1 MTRKNFLLPAIVMP
15 NLVYTYVDI
24 LTLKYANCEA
34 QKLLN
39 NHLHVWYYTETNT
52 TYSGCRF
59 IVIFKI
65 LTKFNRDFKETTF

>member
-39 NHLHVWYYTETNT
+39 NHLHV
-52 TYSGCRF
+52 
-59 IVIFKI
+59 
-65 LTKFNRDFKETTF
+65 